1 MKHLYAAQIKP
12 DDAVDDYFRV
22 VELRLAPFR
31 DERKGH
37 YLQLVLGDRSGRV
50 EARLWE
56 DAQAMAEQ
64 LAAGDVVHI
73 TGRAALYQERIRL
86 RLDSIEPAAAE
97 DAPEP
102 AELLAAPQADVDE
115 LLAALHAA
123 SARIVNPALRR
134 LLESYFSDG
143 QFVEA
148 FCLAPVERPG
158 DLLRQTVAL
167 LELAEP
173 LRSLA
178 ADLDHDLL
186 TTALLL
192 HASGLTRAV
201 YGGTEAR
208 TLAWL
213 GVATASDELLIERLH
228 QMPDFPAEVVVRLR
242 AAMHA
247 VTQPAHTPTR
257 EGTTLTALL
266 ALHTAALGRQ
276 QPER

>member
-1 MKHLYAAQIKP
+1 MKRLYAAEIKP
-12 DDAVDDYFRV
+12 DDAVNDYFRV

-37 YLQLVLGDRSGRV
+37 YLHLLLGDRSGRV

-56 DAQAMAEQ
+56 DAAAVAEQ

-73 TGRAALYQERIRL
+73 TGRAALYQDRIRL
-86 RLDSIEPAAAE
+86 RLDSIEPAAPE

-102 AELLAAPQADVDE
+102 AELLAAPQGDVDE

-123 SARIVNPALRR
+123 IARNTTPALRR
-134 LLESYFSDG
+134 LLDSYFSDG

-186 TTALLL
+186 TTTLLL

-201 YGGTEAR
+201 HGGTEAR

-213 GVATASDELLIERLH
+213 GLATASDELLTERLR
-228 QMPDFPAEVVVRLR
+228 QMPDFPADLAVWLR
-242 AAMHA
+242 AAMQC
-247 VTQPAHTPTR
+247 VTQPSPALTR
-257 EGTTLTALL
+257 EGATLAALL
-266 ALHTAALGRQ
+266 ALHTAALGRKQ
-276 QPER
+276 VER